1 MEDKEVQYTA
11 KDIRFT
17 TKDDV
22 LYAICL
28 GWQTDPILIE
38 GLKGMYPGEIR
49 SVSMVGVKQALE
61 WSFTK
66 AGLIVQ
72 PPVQKPCDHAY
83 VFKIV
88 RDYPV
93 EDQAMTER

>member
-1 MEDKEVQYTA
+1 
-11 KDIRFT
+11 
-17 TKDDV
+17 
-22 LYAICL
+22 
-28 GWQTDPILIE
+28 
-38 GLKGMYPGEIR
+38 
-49 SVSMVGVKQALE
+49 MVGVEQALE